1 MDKTSSRFRNI
12 ESTIVNILNDQYEKC
27 LKVQLSR
34 KPDNISTLINYLK
47 HIGWCNYK
55 FNEYSI
61 KNHVNETFDEVLA
74 ASKGSPFE
82 NHFMQKAVQ
91 EHVREV
97 IRKDMQSIVE
107 IERSWH
113 KDQMKQ

>member
-55 FNEYSI
+55 FNGYSI
-61 KNHVNETFDEVLA
+61 KNHVNELD
-74 ASKGSPFE
+74 
-82 NHFMQKAVQ
+82 
-91 EHVREV
+91 V
-97 IRKDMQSIVE
+97 IVILNYIPPTLKFS
-107 IERSWH
+107 
-113 KDQMKQ
+113 

>member
-61 KNHVNETFDEVLA
+61 KNHVNELD
-74 ASKGSPFE
+74 
-82 NHFMQKAVQ
+82 
-91 EHVREV
+91 V
-97 IRKDMQSIVE
+97 IVILNYIPPTLKFS
-107 IERSWH
+107 
-113 KDQMKQ
+113 